1 MKKMKNKIVL
11 LITIIL
17 VILLAP
23 NCSKDDLVL
32 DKDYVSVSDI
42 VHYCHCDRNT
52 SIFFDTD
59 VKTIIEQ
66 CNNKEVKVKGH
77 IDYSSFYKLFLNYG
91 YKINGFYLMD
101 FRNGTGMS
109 VCINDDFLCSNN
121 DTLVTSQDSAII
133 NKILNSNET
142 DMCYIKGILH
152 SYDEPVGWFSRM
164 IITDIRIN
172 NADDIFFKSDIN
184 Y

>member
-1 MKKMKNKIVL
+1 MKNKSVL
-11 LITIIL
+11 LIAILL

-32 DKDYVSVSDI
+32 DQDYLTVSDV
-42 VHYCHCDRNT
+42 VHYCHCDRKT

-77 IDYSSFYKLFLNYG
+77 IDYNAFNEGFLNYG
-91 YKINGFYLMD
+91 FKLNSFYLRD
-101 FRNGTGMS
+101 FRNGTEML
-109 VCINDDFLCSNN
+109 VCLNDDFFYCSVI

-142 DMCYIKGILH
+142 DMCYIKGILYSH
-152 SYDEPVGWFSRM
+152 DESIGLSRK
-164 IITDIRIN
+164 ILTNIRMN
-172 NADDIFFKSDIN
+172 NEDDIIFKSDID

>member
-1 MKKMKNKIVL
+1 MKKMKNKSVL

-23 NCSKDDLVL
+23 SCSRDDLVL
-32 DKDYVSVSDI
+32 DQDYVTVSDI
-42 VHYCHCDRNT
+42 VHYCHCDRSA

-66 CNNKEVKVKGH
+66 CNNKEVKGH
-77 IDYSSFYKLFLNYG
+77 IDNEFHKLFLNYG
-91 YKINGFYLMD
+91 YKLNSFYLRD
-101 FRNGTGMS
+101 FRNGTEML
-109 VCINDDFLCSNN
+109 VCLNDDFFYCSVI

-142 DMCYIKGILH
+142 DMCYIKGILYSH
-152 SYDEPVGWFSRM
+152 DESIGLSRK
-164 IITDIRIN
+164 ILTNIRMN
-172 NADDIFFKSDIN
+172 NEDDIIFKSDID

>member
-1 MKKMKNKIVL
+1 MKNKIVL
-11 LITIIL
+11 LITIIS
-17 VILLAP
+17 VILLTP

-32 DKDYVSVSDI
+32 DQDYVTVSDLK
-42 VHYCHCDRNT
+42 HYCHCDRNT

-77 IDYSSFYKLFLNYG
+77 IDNEFHKLFLNYG
-91 YKINGFYLMD
+91 YKLNSFYLRD
-101 FRNGTGMS
+101 IRNRNS
-109 VCINDDFLCSNN
+109 ICICLNDDFICSYI
-121 DTLVTSQDSAII
+121 DTIVTSQDSAII

-152 SYDEPVGWFSRM
+152 SYELPMNTSSK
-164 IITDIRIN
+164 IEINILIN